1 MIDDDPP
8 IVCNIIP
15 GTSSGHKFAKF
26 WLKEACYSLRLGDTV
41 ILDNI
46 NFHVQG
52 EWFEV
57 VHHFLK
63 ELGVQYYSLPKY
75 SPELNPAELVFSK
88 LKGCL
93 QGKH

>member
-1 MIDDDPP
+1 M
-8 IVCNIIP
+8 
-15 GTSSGHKFAKF
+15 
-26 WLKEACYSLRLGDTV
+26 
-41 ILDNI
+41 
-46 NFHVQG
+46 NFHVQD

-75 SPELNPAELVFSK
+75 SPELNPAKLVFSK

-93 QGKH
+93 QGKRQDSNLLIAILECLDKITIRNVIQYYIKRSYL